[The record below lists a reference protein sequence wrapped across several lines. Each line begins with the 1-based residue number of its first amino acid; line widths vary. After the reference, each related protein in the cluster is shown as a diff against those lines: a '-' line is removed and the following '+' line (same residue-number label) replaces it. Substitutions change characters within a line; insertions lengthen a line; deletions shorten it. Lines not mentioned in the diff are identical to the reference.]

1 MGLGFRGQV
10 PRWMD
15 RETRTFAE
23 RYYRGLRDR
32 VPSGG
37 GPRPSSVNFIQAPD
51 AFSYADF
58 VKGFLLPNLPCVFS
72 SAFTEGWGSRRRWVT
87 SEGKPDFEYLLQ
99 KYGRRVQTGVVDP
112 GMGGR
117 PGLDRKVE
125 SEGNRILRG

>member
-1 MGLGFRGQV
+1 
-10 PRWMD
+10 MD

-23 RYYRGLRDR
+23 RYYLGLRDR

-37 GPRPSSVNFIQAPD
+37 GGPAPTGVTFIETPD

-87 SEGKPDFEYLLQ
+87 SEGKPDFEYLQQ
-99 KYGRRVQTGVVDP
+99 KYGRRAQTGGIDS

-117 PGLDRKVE
+117 PGLDSGIWIIRL
-125 SEGNRILRG
+125 EGGRSPRW

>member
-1 MGLGFRGQV
+1 
-10 PRWMD
+10 MD

-32 VPSGG
+32 VPSSGG
-37 GPRPSSVNFIQAPD
+37 GPTPSGVTFIETPD

-87 SEGKPDFEYLLQ
+87 SEGKPDFEYLQQ
-99 KYGRRVQTGVVDP
+99 KYGRRAQTGGIDP
-112 GMGGR
+112 RMGGR
-117 PGLDRKVE
+117 PGAGQTSGVWTIRP
-125 SEGNRILRG
+125 EGVRSPRC

>member
-1 MGLGFRGQV
+1 
-10 PRWMD
+10 MD
-15 RETRTFAE
+15 RETRIFAE

-37 GPRPSSVNFIQAPD
+37 GPTPSSVTFIQTPD

-72 SAFTEGWGSRRRWVT
+72 SAFTEGWGSRRLWVT

-99 KYGRRVQTGVVDP
+99 KYGMAQTGGVDP

-117 PGLDRKVE
+117 PGLDRQVE
-125 SEGNRILRG
+125 SV

>member
-1 MGLGFRGQV
+1 
-10 PRWMD
+10 MD

-37 GPRPSSVNFIQAPD
+37 GPTPSSVTFIQAPD

-99 KYGRRVQTGVVDP
+99 KYGRAQTGSWD
-112 GMGGR
+112 GR
-117 PGLDRKVE
+117 AARTGQTSGICIIRPEGDR
-125 SEGNRILRG
+125 SPRG